1 MEKEYTIK
9 LSKKDIQTILESLLF
24 SSSEDVCLH
33 TYKEDVEYTSELAIK
48 LRQQFQNIPITNAYT
63 ISGDNLWSLS
73 NLSKKYTEYFPELL
87 LN

>member
-9 LSKKDIQTILESLLF
+9 LSKKDIQFILEGLLF

-33 TYKEDVEYTSELAIK
+33 SYREDVEYISELALKI
-48 LRQQFQNIPITNAYT
+48 RQQFQNIPITNAYT
-63 ISGDNLWSLS
+63 ISGDDLWASS
-73 NLSKKYTEYFPELL
+73 DLSKKYTEYFPELL